1 MEAEAD
7 QRQAR
12 WVGNDNG
19 VLIFLDIVL
28 LTVTLSRLCLIT
40 VAFWYCFHQIPFF
53 LFTAKNTIKTAIVRK
68 YFCTK
73 CTLTLRMYLQRT
85 GE

>member
-28 LTVTLSRLCLIT
+28 LTVTLSRLCL
-40 VAFWYCFHQIPFF
+40 VAVSFWYCFHQIPFF
-53 LFTAKNTIKTAIVRK
+53 
-68 YFCTK
+68 CS
-73 CTLTLRMYLQRT
+73 LQKILSKLQSC
-85 GE
+85 GNIFVQSVH